1 MFSKE
6 RMCLDNSKYE
16 DEKQH
21 ISHTSTFY
29 SNSYFEF
36 NKFYDVVTII
46 ECSIKVKVCIEKIHF
61 ENNAQCLYKLHNK
74 GK

>member
-6 RMCLDNSKYE
+6 RMGLDNSKYE
-16 DEKQH
+16 NEKQN

-36 NKFYDVVTII
+36 NKIYDVDTII